1 MMSDMQNGVKSSTPS
16 VKYVGHKVSK
26 VRWKPQPSGA
36 IESSDTF
43 VSGSCEDEVK
53 YQVGCALF
61 RNTRHSYSRLYIAQ

>member
-1 MMSDMQNGVKSSTPS
+1 MPTSTKFEHVAPASGEDMQNGVHKSVPV

-43 VSGSCEDEVK
+43 VSGSYEDEVGELPLG
-53 YQVGCALF
+53 GC
-61 RNTRHSYSRLYIAQ
+61 

>member
-43 VSGSCEDEVK
+43 VSGSCEDEVSIK
-53 YQVGCALF
+53 
-61 RNTRHSYSRLYIAQ
+61 